1 MWIEKN
7 TTAAHTRFEK
17 LHQKIRLLQRLS
29 VVAASGS
36 FLNAGQNAVRFDP
49 AQAPLAL
56 PPRKIQEAIIQ
67 SSFHRG
73 RTNTSR
79 TAAVPAFAAPSRIAL
94 RQKITERRHKEP
106 GDHRKYQ

>member
-1 MWIEKN
+1 MKN
-7 TTAAHTRFEK
+7 CIKRSACYNGF
-17 LHQKIRLLQRLS
+17 QSLQQADL
-29 VVAASGS
+29 

-73 RTNTSR
+73 RTNASR
-79 TAAVPAFAAPSRIAL
+79 TAAVPAFAAPSGIAL

-106 GDHRKYQ
+106 GITENTSEKLFIAAQLN